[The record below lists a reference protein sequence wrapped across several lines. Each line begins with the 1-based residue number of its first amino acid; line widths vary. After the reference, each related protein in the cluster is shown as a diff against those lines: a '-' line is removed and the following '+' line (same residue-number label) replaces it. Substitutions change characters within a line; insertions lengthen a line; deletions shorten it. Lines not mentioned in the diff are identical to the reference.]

1 MLETTNKRIFLL
13 ISLHYK
19 LCDAYTTCITMLNK
33 WLAYST
39 H

>member
-1 MLETTNKRIFLL
+1 MLETTNKQIFLL

-19 LCDAYTTCITMLNK
+19 YVMLILLASQILNK

-39 H
+39 Y

>member
-1 MLETTNKRIFLL
+1 MLETTNKRICLL
-13 ISLHYK
+13 ISLHYNYVM
-19 LCDAYTTCITMLNK
+19 LVLLASQILNK